1 MKIKPLLSVLIV
13 SLLVL
18 GTTLPAIT
26 ASTNAFD
33 AATKPKLWVTP
44 LILDFGPV
52 GVGTTSPVQTV
63 TITNLG
69 TATLTNFAGGGVSS
83 PFYATQNCASGVA
96 PGTSCQYFFSF
107 TPTATG
113 TFTTTSSSYTNAG
126 TFSIELRGTGV
137 GAELH
142 VNPLSLDFGLVMS
155 GTTSTQQIVTIRNV
169 GMSTLTNFAGGGV
182 YPPFSA
188 TQNCASGVAPGASCQ
203 YFFNFSPT
211 DTGTFSTT
219 SNSSTNAGS
228 FSIALEGRGRD
239 SFLVGGQ
246 RVTPRVIDFG
256 PVAVGATSGQQIV
269 TIVNQ
274 SLFFTITNF
283 MGGGVAP
290 PFAALQNCAPEL
302 PPGESCQF
310 FYRFTP
316 TEAMTYSTTSNVS
329 DSFGLFS
336 IQLRGTGVGAGL
348 HVTPLALDFGPVPL
362 NTTSTPQ
369 TVTIRNTGATTLTNF
384 AGGGVYPPF
393 SATQNCASGVA
404 PGASCQ
410 YFFRFAPTSAGR
422 YTAMS
427 NSSTNGGTFSI
438 QLYGGEKLSVF
449 LPLMMR
455 Q

>member
-1 MKIKPLLSVLIV
+1 MKPPLRVLIV
-13 SLLVL
+13 SLFSL
-18 GTTLPAIT
+18 GTTLSATT
-26 ASTNAFD
+26 ASTNAFS
-33 AATKPKLWVTP
+33 TTTGPKLWVTP
-44 LILDFGPV
+44 LVLDFGPV

-69 TATLTNFAGGGVSS
+69 SATLTNFAGGGVYP
-83 PFYATQNCASGVA
+83 PFSATQNCAGGVA
-96 PGTSCQYFFSF
+96 PGASCRYSFSF

-113 TFTTTSSSYTNAG
+113 AFTTTSNSSTNAG
-126 TFSIELRGTGV
+126 PFSIELRGTGI
-137 GAELH
+137 GAALH
-142 VNPLSLDFGLVMS
+142 VNPLALDFGLVMS
-155 GTTSTQQIVTIRNV
+155 GTTSAQQIVTIRNV
-169 GMSTLTNFAGGGV
+169 GLSTLTNFAGGGV

-188 TQNCASGVAPGASCQ
+188 TQNCASGVAPGASCN
-203 YFFNFSPT
+203 YFFTFSPT
-211 DTGTFSTT
+211 ATGTFSTT

-239 SFLVGGQ
+239 SFLIGGQ
-246 RVTPRVIDFG
+246 RVTPRSIDFG
-256 PVAVGATSGQQIV
+256 PVAVGATSEQQIV
-269 TIVNQ
+269 TIINQ

-283 MGGGVAP
+283 VGGGVAP
-290 PFAALQNCAPEL
+290 PFAAFQNCAPEL

-316 TEAMTYSTTSNVS
+316 TEAVTYSTTSNVS
-329 DSFGLFS
+329 NSFGSFS
-336 IQLRGTGVGAGL
+336 IQLRGTGAGAGL

-393 SATQNCASGVA
+393 SATQNCAGGVA

-410 YFFRFAPTSAGR
+410 YFFRFTPTSAGR
-422 YTAMS
+422 YTAVS
-427 NSSTNGGTFSI
+427 SSSTNAGLFSI
-438 QLYGGEKLSVF
+438 QLYGGEKLLVF
-449 LPLMMR
+449 LPLVMR